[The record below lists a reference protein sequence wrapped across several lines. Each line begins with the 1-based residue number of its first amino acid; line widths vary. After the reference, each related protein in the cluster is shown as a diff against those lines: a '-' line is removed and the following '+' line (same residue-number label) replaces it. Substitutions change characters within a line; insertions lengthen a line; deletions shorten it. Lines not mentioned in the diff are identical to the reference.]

1 LSHEALEQIRLA
13 AVRQVESGESPE
25 RVIGALGLSRACIYD
40 WLAKYRQYGEAGLRA
55 KKVPGRPPRLTGRQ
69 IKWVYDTVT
78 QKSPQQLR
86 FPFALWTRGMI
97 GAMIRRQFGV
107 RLASNSVG
115 RLLAKL
121 GLSCQRPLYRAY
133 QQNATLVEN
142 WMRREYP
149 AIRRLA
155 KERNAEV
162 FFGDEAGIRSDYHA
176 GTTWA
181 PKGQTPV
188 VSSTGA
194 RFGLNMISVVSARGL
209 LRFMVVEGKI
219 NAAVVCE
226 FLSRLMVG
234 ARRPIFLILDSH
246 PAHRSKKVREYVESQ
261 GGKLRLY
268 FLPPYAPELNPTE
281 IAWRH
286 VKGHGV
292 GRESVKGPDDLQAK
306 VIGHLRSLQ
315 RRPHI
320 VRSFFQTKSTKYAA

>member
-1 LSHEALEQIRLA
+1 M
-13 AVRQVESGESPE
+13 RQVEAGESPE
-25 RVIGALGLSRACIYD
+25 RVIAALGLSRACIYD
-40 WLAKYRQYGEAGLRA
+40 WLARYRQYGEGGLRA
-55 KKVPGRPPRLTGRQ
+55 KKIPGRPPRLSGPQ
-69 IKWVYDTVT
+69 IRWVYETVT
-78 QKSPQQLR
+78 MKNPQQLK
-86 FPFALWTRGMI
+86 FPFALWTRGMVRVLI
-97 GAMIRRQFGV
+97 WRKFSV

-133 QQNATLVEN
+133 QQNASLVES

-155 KERNAEV
+155 KERNAQV
-162 FFGDEAGIRSDYHA
+162 FFGDEAGIRSDYHS

-188 VSSTGA
+188 VMSSGA
-194 RFGLNMISVVSARGL
+194 RFGLNMLSAVSARGQ
-209 LRFMVVEGKI
+209 LRFMVVKGKI
-219 NAAVVCE
+219 NGTVVCE

-246 PAHRSKKVREYVESQ
+246 PAHRSRKVREYVGSL
-261 GGKLRLY
+261 GGRLRLF

-281 IAWRH
+281 VVWRH

-292 GRESVKGPDDLQAK
+292 GRETVAGPDDLQSK
-306 VIGHLRSLQ
+306 VVSHLRSLQ
-315 RRPHI
+315 RRPEI
-320 VRSFFQTKSTKYAA
+320 FRSFFQTKSTEYAA